1 MLILKS
7 PFILNDYIKPACLP
21 PKNFQ
26 IHNGIGVISG
36 FGVTHR
42 SKDLFQLSRRLRNAV
57 TEIVDRKRCSSEI
70 AMIDPKYSRDV
81 VKMSHMICA
90 LGKKKASRVQRADSC
105 HGDSGGP
112 LVVKVNGRYTLV
124 GIISWG
130 IGPNQKLGST
140 TNTAN
145 GDCGGVGIYTKVSK
159 YLNFINSVK

>member
-70 AMIDPKYSRDV
+70 AKIDPKYGRDV

-90 LGKKKASRVQRADSC
+90 LGKKKASRVQRPDSC

-112 LVVKVNGRYTLV
+112 LVAQDEASNGWSLV
-124 GIISWG
+124 GLTSWG
-130 IGPNQKLGST
+130 LG
-140 TNTAN
+140 AAVE
-145 GDCGGVGIYTKVSK
+145 GGGCGNDRCDSI
-159 YLNFINSVK
+159 L